1 VYNIAQYG
9 GDPSKIYASGHSA
22 GAHLVSLL
30 ALDEKHL
37 RKFDLDRKSIAGV
50 IAMSGIY
57 NVDKLDT
64 FLATGDKHAASPI
77 AHARSGAPPFWIS
90 YCQWDYF
97 GLPKQ
102 ARDFGATL
110 RKNFVSAQLLYVPAE
125 SHISEV
131 LSLVQEHSLLV
142 DTILGIVK

>member
-1 VYNIAQYG
+1 
-9 GDPSKIYASGHSA
+9 
-22 GAHLVSLL
+22 
-30 ALDEKHL
+30 
-37 RKFDLDRKSIAGV
+37 
-50 IAMSGIY
+50 MSGVY

-64 FLATGDKHAASPI
+64 FLAADDKHAASPI

-97 GLPKQ
+97 DLPKQ
-102 ARDFGATL
+102 ARDFTATL
-110 RKNFVSAQLLYVPAE
+110 KKNFVSAQLFYVPAE

-131 LSLVQEHSLLV
+131 LSLAQERSLLV